1 MRLLVGERRSE
12 GLKAG
17 GLPGL
22 ISLRL
27 AVGEVARA
35 LAEVR
40 GSATLLQ
47 TLPHSLAPSAS
58 RGRGSRVLV
67 GARRQRLSLSVFPGT
82 AVSCQAARHRQ
93 EVVLHREECDWITHS
108 FRRKR
113 TGSGKPHTRAAWP
126 SRWGGSPDGC

>member
-1 MRLLVGERRSE
+1 MQLLAGERRSE

-58 RGRGSRVLV
+58 RGRGSSVLV
-67 GARRQRLSLSVFPGT
+67 GTRRQRLSLSVFPG
-82 AVSCQAARHRQ
+82 AAMSRRAARHRQ
-93 EVVLHREECDWITHS
+93 DVVLHREECDWITHS
-108 FRRKR
+108 L
-113 TGSGKPHTRAAWP
+113 GGK
-126 SRWGGSPDGC
+126 GLD